1 MSLKDEYKYDDIINL
16 PHYVSKKHP
25 PMSLLNR
32 AAQFSPFAA
41 LAGHGVAIEE
51 TARLTDSFI
60 ELSEDRK
67 EQLDEQLQLIRENS
81 ELEPEIEV
89 TYFQP
94 DSRKDGGTYVT
105 VCGRV
110 KRING
115 QERRIVFTDG
125 TVLPIDYI
133 FEIRGDMFR
142 NMEISGI

>member
-1 MSLKDEYKYDDIINL
+1 M
-16 PHYVSKKHP
+16 
-25 PMSLLNR
+25 
-32 AAQFSPFAA
+32 
-41 LAGHGVAIEE
+41 E

-125 TVLPIDYI
+125 TILPIDYI
-133 FEIRGDMFR
+133 FEIRGELFQ